1 MAFWRKKETEM
12 EQAYAQLEQSPGL
25 NPTELAQ
32 RPGVASST
40 VQRRLPGMTTTTNS
54 EGNELLFR

>member
-1 MAFWRKKETEM
+1 MAFCRKKETEID
-12 EQAYAQLEQSPGL
+12 QVYAQLAQSLGL
-25 NPTELAQ
+25 NPTQLAQ

-40 VQRRLPGMTTTTNS
+40 VQRRLPGMATTTNS